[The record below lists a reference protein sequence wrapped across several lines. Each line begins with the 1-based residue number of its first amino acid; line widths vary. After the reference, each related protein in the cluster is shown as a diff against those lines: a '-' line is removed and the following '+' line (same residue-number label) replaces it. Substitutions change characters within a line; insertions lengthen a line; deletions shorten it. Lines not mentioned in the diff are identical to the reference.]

1 MEVLIEQILI
11 YGSVALLIAGIL
23 ALYVF
28 KQKKAA
34 REVNEKIAF
43 AQEEGLYEPV
53 SLYPVIDPNR
63 CIGSG
68 ACIRSCPEH
77 DILGLKN
84 GKATIIN
91 ASQCIGH
98 GACFRAC
105 PVEAISLWIG
115 TEKRGVE
122 LPKLSPTFETSVK
135 GIYIAGELGGMG
147 LIKNAVEQGRQATE
161 NIVKTIQKNAQTD
174 YDLIIVGAG
183 PAGISA
189 TLTAKKAGLRALT
202 LDQDTLGGTVYTYP
216 RSKIIM
222 THPMDLPLYGKV
234 RLYETSK
241 DELLDLWNK
250 VLTDNHL
257 KIKEKSKV
265 EEIRQVNGFFEV
277 YTSGNEKFSAQTV
290 LLALGRRGSPRKL
303 DIEGELS
310 EKVAYRLIEPERIKN
325 KKVLIVGGGDS
336 AVEAALMLANDNK
349 VILSYRGDKFVR
361 LKTKN
366 NQLITNA
373 VQLGLLEVKFGTNP
387 VSIQEKKVILSD
399 ADSPATE
406 EIENDLVYIF
416 AGGEL
421 PTGFLKKTGIDLRT
435 FHGEAMLKH

>member
-1 MEVLIEQILI
+1 
-11 YGSVALLIAGIL
+11 
-23 ALYVF
+23 
-28 KQKKAA
+28 
-34 REVNEKIAF
+34 
-43 AQEEGLYEPV
+43 
-53 SLYPVIDPNR
+53 
-63 CIGSG
+63 
-68 ACIRSCPEH
+68 
-77 DILGLKN
+77 
-84 GKATIIN
+84 
-91 ASQCIGH
+91 
-98 GACFRAC
+98 
-105 PVEAISLWIG
+105 
-115 TEKRGVE
+115 
-122 LPKLSPTFETSVK
+122 
-135 GIYIAGELGGMG
+135 
-147 LIKNAVEQGRQATE
+147 
-161 NIVKTIQKNAQTD
+161 
-174 YDLIIVGAG
+174 
-183 PAGISA
+183 
-189 TLTAKKAGLRALT
+189 
-202 LDQDTLGGTVYTYP
+202 
-216 RSKIIM
+216 
-222 THPMDLPLYGKV
+222 MDLPLYGKV

-277 YTSGNEKFSAQTV
+277 YTSGNEKFCTQTV